1 MFIFSLLPA
10 FVSLLFPDS
19 SVLTICNKNS
29 FTASNSP
36 VSVPF
41 RGFFFLIMPSAAFPP
56 ASSQFPS
63 PSGDSFFNTYS
74 LFQPKLNRHVSVPFR
89 GFFFLISHLCRFGS
103 SAVLKVSVPFRG
115 FFFLILSPTP
125 RHLCLSQTAFAWE
138 IFFSPCSGPRTLQK
152 TLPFRCLQGA
162 RENARLPGYPVT
174 GLMS

>member
-1 MFIFSLLPA
+1 MRKEIFFDCICMCFRPLPGILFFNHSLR
-10 FVSLLFPDS
+10 
-19 SVLTICNKNS
+19 N
-29 FTASNSP
+29 
-36 VSVPF
+36 
-41 RGFFFLIMPSAAFPP
+41 
-56 ASSQFPS
+56 SSQSLGSSFRPL
-63 PSGDSFFNTYS
+63 PGILFFNI
-74 LFQPKLNRHVSVPFR
+74 FWMKLKKILVF
-89 GFFFLISHLCRFGS
+89 
-103 SAVLKVSVPFRG
+103 VSVPFRG